1 MKIEKKVL
9 RPERVRKI
17 DGSFAFIEHRFLRQG
32 FWSRLGHHTLLLY
45 LFLVLVADRMGVSY
59 YSYDRICQMLG
70 ITLDEYLVARDAL
83 IDQDLI
89 AFDGRFFQV
98 LSLPVKGRAR

>member
-1 MKIEKKVL
+1 MKIENKVL
-9 RPERVRKI
+9 SPERVRKI

-32 FWSRLGHHTLLLY
+32 FWSSLDHHALLLY

-59 YSYDRICQMLG
+59 YSYDHICRMLG
-70 ITLDEYLVARDAL
+70 ITLDEYITARNAL
-83 IDQDLI
+83 IDHDLL

-98 LSLPVKGRAR
+98 LYLPEKGRPR